1 MAHHKHRDRSWPA
14 LPEPLPDGIRVIDN
28 HTHVASVVNYSMYM
42 SAEGADRG
50 QFGIPVYSVEEHL
63 RRAASVGVEGIIDD
77 ACEYPHLEAAVNMAK
92 AYPGRVHAGL
102 AIHPNEAVAH
112 GHRAQMGPDGLEIHY
127 KPWHSIPFDEAL
139 AKVERLA
146 RENPGVV
153 VVIGETG
160 LDYFRCGEDA
170 RIHQIEAFRAHIA
183 LAKEL
188 NLPLQIHDRD
198 AHRDCIETL
207 LRDGAPER
215 TVFHSFSGDA
225 EMGAICTENGWYM
238 SFSGTV
244 SYKGNDGIRAAL
256 AAADPMRIMVET
268 DAPYLTPMPFRGRTN
283 SPAMVPFTLRAMA
296 DARGCSIEQ
305 IARMTRRNT
314 RECYGI

>member
-1 MAHHKHRDRSWPA
+1 MTHHKHRDRSWPD
-14 LPEPLPDGIRVIDN
+14 LPTPLAAETPVIDN
-28 HTHVASVVNYSMYM
+28 HTHVASVVNYSAYM
-42 SAEGADRG
+42 SAEGAARG
-50 QFGIPVYSVEEHL
+50 QYDIPVYSAEEHL
-63 RRAASVGVEGIIDD
+63 QRAASVGVEGIIDD
-77 ACEYPHLEAAVNMAK
+77 ACEYPNLETAVNMAK

-112 GHRAQMGPDGLEIHY
+112 GHRSQMGPDGLEPVY
-127 KPWHSIPFDEAL
+127 KPWHDIPFGEAL

-146 RENPGVV
+146 RENPDEV

-188 NLPLQIHDRD
+188 NLPMQIHDRD

-215 TVFHSFSGDA
+215 TVFHSYSGDA
-225 EMGAICTENGWYM
+225 EMGAICNEHGWYM

-256 AAADPMRIMVET
+256 ANADPTRIMVET
-268 DAPYLTPMPFRGRTN
+268 DAPYLTPMPYRGRTN
-283 SPAMVPFTLRAMA
+283 SPAMVPYTLAAMA
-296 DARGCSIEQ
+296 QTRGCSVAD
-305 IARMTRRNT
+305 IARLTRRNT